1 MYFTQEI
8 MPPEG
13 KVAGDIIGIKE
24 RRKLISERNL
34 LLGLSC
40 GYLLTKN
47 IRNWNFTAGN
57 SNFQEAWLTSHIF
70 KTLSEGH
77 LQTEHEAPAKRWKS
91 YHGWG
96 WWWHC
101 LNYTKAVTLDWF
113 LKGLCVPDVVTSKLC
128 MWERVGGVHY
138 SSFNKRAKR

>member
-47 IRNWNFTAGN
+47 IRN
-57 SNFQEAWLTSHIF
+57 
-70 KTLSEGH
+70 
-77 LQTEHEAPAKRWKS
+77 
-91 YHGWG
+91 
-96 WWWHC
+96 
-101 LNYTKAVTLDWF
+101 
-113 LKGLCVPDVVTSKLC
+113 
-128 MWERVGGVHY
+128 
-138 SSFNKRAKR
+138 